1 MKKNISFLSIV
12 FTLVAFSL
20 INATNVSADS
30 GQYGQYGGTTPTLSI
45 LIDKTVA
52 KPGGGVQTKG
62 GIATY
67 EYVDNLSPAD
77 VRFKPGNQVMFKL
90 KVKNTSNTSISNVT
104 VKDFIPVYLEP
115 IEGPGTY
122 DSNSRVITFDA
133 GSFAADEEKTY
144 LLKMQL
150 NTQDKMPSDKGLFCL
165 TNKAQAYNGNVSDD
179 DTTQFCIEKE
189 VINTVETP
197 KAGPEMGLFMML
209 GELGLLGMGLKLTL
223 TRRK

>member
-1 MKKNISFLSIV
+1 MKINFSFIAG
-12 FTLVAFSL
+12 FL
-20 INATNVSADS
+20 ILNSFFLILNSSVLADT
-30 GQYGQYGGTTPTLSI
+30 GQYGQYGSTTPNLSI
-45 LIDKTVA
+45 LIDKMVA
-52 KPGGGVQTKG
+52 KPGGGVQNKG
-62 GIATY
+62 GVVNY

-77 VRFKPGNQVMFKL
+77 VRYKPGNQVMFKL

-104 VKDFIPVYLEP
+104 VKDFVPAYLEP

-179 DTTQFCIEKE
+179 DLAQFCVEKE
-189 VINTVETP
+189 VVGTVETP
-197 KAGPEMGLFMML
+197 KAGPEMGLILML
-209 GELGLLGMGLKLTL
+209 GQLGLLGAGLKLTL
-223 TRRK
+223 TRRI